1 MRDVDLY
8 RQVLGL
14 EAPWTV
20 TRVELS
26 VTEERV
32 DVWAGHAAR
41 VRWPCPTCGKELPV
55 YDHAAERAWRHLD
68 TCQFVTSLHARPPRV
83 ACPDHGV
90 RQVRL
95 PWAES
100 HARFTLLFERLAI
113 DVLKECDIRGATRIL
128 RISWD
133 EAWHLLAPG
142 GRPGPA
148 REGAARAAA
157 AGRRRKG
164 GGQGTPVSDPRLRPD
179 PRDRG
184 VHRRRPEAGEPRCVF
199 RHGAPR
205 PVGQDRSHR
214 HGQVGALRASCWLT
228 CRTAR

>member
-20 TRVELS
+20 TCVDLS

-68 TCQFVTSLHARPPRV
+68 TCQCVTSLHARPPRV

-90 RQVRL
+90 RPVRL

-100 HARFTLLFERLAI
+100 HERFTLLFERLAI

-164 GGQGTPVSDPRLRPD
+164 GG
-179 PRDRG
+179 PRDTG
-184 VHRRRPEAGEPRCVF
+184 I
-199 RHGAPR
+199 
-205 PVGQDRSHR
+205 
-214 HGQVGALRASCWLT
+214 
-228 CRTAR
+228 

>member
-1 MRDVDLY
+1 MRDVELY

-41 VRWPCPTCGKELPV
+41 VRWPCPTCGTELPV

-68 TCQFVTSLHARPPRV
+68 TCQFVTYLHARPPRV

-95 PWAES
+95 PWAEP
-100 HARFTLLFERLAI
+100 HERLLAQHG
-113 DVLKECDIRGATRIL
+113 GA
-128 RISWD
+128 
-133 EAWHLLAPG
+133 LLS
-142 GRPGPA
+142 RP
-148 REGAARAAA
+148 
-157 AGRRRKG
+157 
-164 GGQGTPVSDPRLRPD
+164 
-179 PRDRG
+179 
-184 VHRRRPEAGEPRCVF
+184 
-199 RHGAPR
+199 
-205 PVGQDRSHR
+205 HR
-214 HGQVGALRASCWLT
+214 HAPAAPCLPQRAGGH
-228 CRTAR
+228 